1 MLPVAAGEA
10 RLSLYILRAPS
21 AGTKHSARRMPPFL
35 APLQPSASTIPVSN
49 WQKAPLGRQHSLAT
63 NL

>member
-10 RLSLYILRAPS
+10 RLSLLYPTRAKRGNQAQCPS
-21 AGTKHSARRMPPFL
+21 HAAFL

-63 NL
+63 KL